1 MKRLLIHII
10 ARYYLWK
17 FRRQETNPRAK
28 YRLDFPKTGSVY
40 IQRRTKNHRY
50 KDVFRVSN
58 HVATNSRGNPVTK
71 MSKKYGIVI

>member
-1 MKRLLIHII
+1 MKRILIHII

-17 FRRQETNPRAK
+17 FRIQEQYPSAK
-28 YRLDFPKTGSVY
+28 WRIKVASTGSLY

-50 KDVFRVSN
+50 KNVFRVSN

-71 MSKKYGIVI
+71 MSKKYGVVI